1 MNKDELKLMQNY
13 PLWMKVEKIGSQF
26 TFQAA
31 ADAYLERLKKDMYE
45 CMEQPLPESLVNVA
59 SGKALRMLY
68 DDLITRCE
76 EKWQAWDEAI
86 IWLINLIEEVVE
98 KGNLYPEDPK
108 VKTSMALNTSIDL
121 EHNYPIPDD
130 EVETKTIAIKEV
142 EANVRSKQSYIREY
156 GSAEEADK
164 EFDEILDEMDRVN
177 MTQNS
182 MSGLEGP
189 PVSNKE

>member
-1 MNKDELKLMQNY
+1 
-13 PLWMKVEKIGSQF
+13 
-26 TFQAA
+26 
-31 ADAYLERLKKDMYE
+31 
-45 CMEQPLPESLVNVA
+45 
-59 SGKALRMLY
+59 ML
-68 DDLITRCE
+68 
-76 EKWQAWDEAI
+76 
-86 IWLINLIEEVVE
+86 

-108 VKTSMALNTSIDL
+108 VKTSMALKTSIDL

-189 PVSNKE
+189 SVSNKE